1 MGGQG
6 TILASGLRSNLIG
19 FPSRWLCF
27 GQTSMVTLCPL
38 LQAGVNG
45 YEETRSREEG
55 AVKIAPVQPPAT
67 SSTSSTTGLNT
78 DAIIAQV
85 TQAKVDLL
93 QPIIPR
99 FWPPSDQRSRRLSPS
114 LSRADKSCLSLWQK
128 VLSTNIF
135 NAQPAFSFR
144 LACIRSEI
152 IRTKELVS

>member
-1 MGGQG
+1 M
-6 TILASGLRSNLIG
+6 
-19 FPSRWLCF
+19 
-27 GQTSMVTLCPL
+27 
-38 LQAGVNG
+38 NG

-55 AVKIAPVQPPAT
+55 AVKIAPVQPVQPAT

-85 TQAKVDLL
+85 TEAKVDLL

-99 FWPPSDQRSRRLSPS
+99 FWPPSDQQSRRLSPS

-135 NAQPAFSFR
+135 NAQPAFCLILFPLGLYPFR
-144 LACIRSEI
+144 NNKNKRIGVMKISIHLRFHPGLFQ
-152 IRTKELVS
+152 LVWLRATSSAQVEW

>member
-1 MGGQG
+1 M
-6 TILASGLRSNLIG
+6 
-19 FPSRWLCF
+19 
-27 GQTSMVTLCPL
+27 
-38 LQAGVNG
+38 QAGVNG

-55 AVKIAPVQPPAT
+55 AVKIAPVQPVQPAT

-114 LSRADKSCLSLWQK
+114 LSPADKSCLSLWQK

-135 NAQPAFSFR
+135 NAQPPFCLIRFPLGLYPFR
-144 LACIRSEI
+144 NNKNKRIGVMKISIHLRFHPGLFQ
-152 IRTKELVS
+152 LVWLRATSSAQVEW